1 MPTDGRITSDPTA
14 NSLNDPLQNATQ
26 RRAADFQLPELVRD
40 NPQMPQG
47 ARRRQLMRWRV
58 PGAGFIDMYLNP
70 QQLQIQERKVIKR
83 TRTKGGYVVQYWG
96 EELPVL
102 NITGTTGSA
111 GIEGINILRSV
122 YRAEQDAFESV
133 AKTLA
138 DRLGSFSIGGSVGGL
153 IGATT
158 TSAAGAA
165 VGNAISGLMGA
176 NQSAPLLP
184 TLASLAVAVELFFQG
199 WVFKGYFE
207 NFTVT
212 ESVSL
217 GPGVFEYSLTFYVT
231 DRRGVRYNWSPWHRS
246 PADQDASG
254 GYKNFRKSDS
264 AVTPPS
270 FKGEA

>member
-1 MPTDGRITSDPTA
+1 MAVDNRVTPDPSA
-14 NSLNDPLQNATQ
+14 DPINDPLQNATQ
-26 RRAADFQLPELVRD
+26 RRAADFRLPELVRD

-47 ARRRQLMRWRV
+47 TRRRQLMRWRV

-70 QQLQIQERKVIKR
+70 QQLQIQERKVIKK
-83 TRTKGGYVVQYWG
+83 TRTKGGYVIQYWG

-102 NITGTTGSA
+102 TINGTTGSA
-111 GIEGINILRSV
+111 GIEGINILRSI

-138 DRLGSFSIGGSVGGL
+138 DRLGAFSIGGSVGGL

-158 TSAAGAA
+158 AAAAGQA
-165 VGNAISGLMGA
+165 VGSAISGLMGA
-176 NQSAPLLP
+176 NQSAPLQP

-212 ESVSL
+212 ESTSL
-217 GPGVFEYSLTFYVT
+217 GPGVFDYSMTFFVT
-231 DRRGVRYNWSPWHRS
+231 DRRGNRFNWIGWHRS
-246 PADQDASG
+246 PADQDSSG
-254 GYKNFRKSDS
+254 RFKNFRHSDS

-270 FKGEA
+270 FKGEV